1 MPPLTTAPLLRLDPA
16 FPPLWRD
23 GETVQF
29 GRDGD
34 VRVRVDHPW
43 VEPLIAALRS
53 GIRPNSFD
61 VVAHG
66 LGAGRHEARRLLDA
80 LRPVLERA
88 PSTLPAVWVDAV
100 NLVDSRPEAWMR
112 AALDEGGAPV
122 AERGQTGATAVVL
135 LQGAAATMHVAEY
148 LRADVPHLPVAFEVD
163 GITIGPWVVPGRTPC
178 LACRDGHERDR
189 DPAWPLLHSQLIGR
203 SGTACTPA
211 GVAEAAGMALRLL
224 NASAAG
230 DAHADD
236 HGAAQAAPLVRLTG
250 NGRRVWRSV
259 RFHEE
264 CRCRE
269 SSFRS
274 RQGIARAPVPLAPH
288 DWRHG
293 PKRATGFAR
302 LA

>member
-1 MPPLTTAPLLRLDPA
+1 MPPLTPAPLLRLDPA

-34 VRVRVDHPW
+34 VRVRVDRPW
-43 VEPLIAALRS
+43 IEPLIAALCS
-53 GIRPNSFD
+53 GIRSNSFD

-66 LGAGRHEARRLLDA
+66 LGAGRHEARGLLDA
-80 LRPVLERA
+80 VRPLLQRPPA
-88 PSTLPAVWVDAV
+88 PLPPVVIDAV
-100 NLVDSRPEAWMR
+100 NMGDSRPEAWMR
-112 AALDEGGAPV
+112 AALAEGGAPV
-122 AERGQTGATAVVL
+122 FERGQAGATSVVL
-135 LQGAAATMHVAEY
+135 LQGAAATLHVAEY
-148 LRADVPHLPVAFEVD
+148 VRTDVPHLPVAFEVD
-163 GITIGPWVVPGRTPC
+163 GITIGPWVVPGSTPC

-203 SGTACTPA
+203 SSTSCTPA
-211 GVAEAAGMALRLL
+211 GVAEAAGMVLRLL
-224 NASAAG
+224 CASTGGARNDDAAG
-230 DAHADD
+230 AS
-236 HGAAQAAPLVRLTG
+236 PLVHLSG

-274 RQGIARAPVPLAPH
+274 QQGIARAPVPLAPH

-293 PKRATGFAR
+293 PTTETGFAR
-302 LA
+302 PA